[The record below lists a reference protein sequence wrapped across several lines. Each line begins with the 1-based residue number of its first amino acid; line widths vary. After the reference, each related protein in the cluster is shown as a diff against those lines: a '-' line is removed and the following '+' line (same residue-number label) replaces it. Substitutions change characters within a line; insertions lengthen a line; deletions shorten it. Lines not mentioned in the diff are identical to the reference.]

1 MPSSVG
7 SVIAKNE
14 ILLNGERFPIKS
26 PPRRVLTSL
35 FAPKISIGQTDQTA
49 AQHISTLAFN
59 DFRGG
64 IGIERGIDSST
75 VDRAW
80 FATAQLRFKE
90 HVVLPALVR
99 ETAASGE
106 SGQVDTIEDLNN
118 EIYAA
123 FGTKVMKWSN
133 TDSWGSSLHTLPGS
147 ATDIIKVRLSGTT
160 YLVWAC
166 NAEGYSF
173 TSDGSSY
180 TNKADTVFTPKFL
193 AVWNDLLWGI
203 SEDGYLKYSSNLT
216 SWTND
221 AQLPLP
227 NDSVTSLFVG
237 RDASANPVLYANTKV
252 GLFVHDNAN
261 TKWLETEIGLPFNN
275 QGGVSSTK
283 WRDSV
288 YFPVGLSVYKYKVGE
303 TSTLQVVGPDRD
315 HGLPAEFRGTIKK
328 LVGTHNDLIAL
339 IDGTTGTEGD
349 IFQTGSSQH
358 GHRSQIIESSGKSLL
373 CGYNELGWEVK
384 WAGTTALQAATT
396 AHVSSAYGE
405 YRLWFATTNSVF
417 YFALNED
424 VINPD
429 QISDFEYATSGELQ
443 TPDFDANDI
452 TSSKLALKLK
462 VQTSNCTSTETVGVS
477 YALDGSDTYTSL
489 GSITTN
495 GVTEYDFPST
505 AAPAGLE
512 FKSIRFKFTLAR
524 GSTSTKVSP
533 DVNRF
538 ELQFRRKLAAKY
550 GWQVTIDL
558 TRPRGKKG
566 YKGKTPAQLDDA
578 LRAIVDSNE
587 LLSYT
592 FRHNDTDYTHYVDV
606 AQLSGFE
613 MTGLDDRFERTLTLL
628 EP

>member
-1 MPSSVG
+1 MPSTVG
-7 SVIAKNE
+7 SVIDRNE
-14 ILLNGERFPIKS
+14 ILLNGQRFPIKG

-80 FATAQLRFKE
+80 FATTQLRFKE
-90 HVVLPALVR
+90 HVVLPPLTT
-99 ETAASGE
+99 ETSASGE
-106 SGQVDTIEDLNN
+106 SGKVSVINDFNN
-118 EIYAA
+118 QIYAP
-123 FGTKVMKWSN
+123 FGSKIMKWSN
-133 TDSWGSSLHTLPGS
+133 TDSWGSSLHTLPGD
-147 ATDIIKVRLSGTT
+147 ATDTIKVRLSNTL
-160 YLVWAC
+160 YLVFAC
-166 NAEGYSF
+166 NTNGYAYS
-173 TSDGSSY
+173 SDGSSF
-180 TNKADTVFTPKFL
+180 TNKADSVFNPKFL

-203 SEDGYLKYSSNLT
+203 SEDGYLKYSNNLT

-227 NDSVTSLFVG
+227 TNHVTSLFVG

-252 GLFVHDNAN
+252 GLFVHDNTN

-275 QGGVSSTK
+275 FGGLGSTK
-283 WRDSV
+283 WRDSI
-288 YFPVGLSVYKYKVGE
+288 YFPVGLAVYKYKVGE

-315 HGLPAEFRGTIKK
+315 HGLPAEFRGTIRD
-328 LVGTHNDLIAL
+328 LIGTHNDLIAL
-339 IDGTTGTEGD
+339 VDGTTGDDGD
-349 IFQTGSSQH
+349 ISQTGTTST
-358 GHRSQIIESSGKSLL
+358 GHRSQIIEGSGKSLL

-384 WAGTTALQAATT
+384 WAGETAQEALTA
-396 AHVSSAYGE
+396 AHVSSAYDE
-405 YRLWFATTNSVF
+405 YRLWFAATNEV
-417 YFALNED
+417 YYQALSED

-429 QISDFEYATSGELQ
+429 QVTNFEFDTAGELQ

-462 VQTSNCTSTETVGVS
+462 VQTSDCSSTETIAVS

-495 GVTEYDFPST
+495 GITEYDFPST
-505 AAPAGLE
+505 TAPAGLE

-524 GSTSTKVSP
+524 GTTSTRVSP
-533 DVNRF
+533 DLNRF

-566 YKGKTPAQLDDA
+566 YKGKTPNELDDL
-578 LRAIVDSNE
+578 LRTIVNSNE

-592 FRHNDTDYTHYVDV
+592 FRHNDANYTHYVDV

>member
-1 MPSSVG
+1 MVSSVG
-7 SVIAKNE
+7 SVVDKNE
-14 ILLNGERFPIKS
+14 ILLNGQRFPIKG

-64 IGIERGIDSST
+64 IGIERGVDSST

-80 FATAQLRFKE
+80 FATTQLRFKE
-90 HVVLPALVR
+90 HVVLPALTSA
-99 ETAASGE
+99 TAVSGE
-106 SGQVDTIEDLNN
+106 SGQVDTIADLGN

-123 FGTKVMKWSN
+123 FGTKVMKWAN
-133 TDSWGSSLHTLPGS
+133 TDTWGSALHTLQGT
-147 ATDIIKVRLSGTT
+147 ATDVIKVRISGTT

-166 NAEGYSF
+166 NSEGYTYSSNG
-173 TSDGSSY
+173 SDY
-180 TNKADTVFTPKFL
+180 TNKANSVFTPKFL
-193 AVWNDLLWGI
+193 AYWNDLLWGI

-227 NDSVTSLFVG
+227 TDSVTALFVG
-237 RDASANPVLYANTKV
+237 RDANANPVLYANTKV

-261 TKWLETEIGLPFNN
+261 TKWLETEIGLPFNRF
-275 QGGVSSTK
+275 GGLSSIK

-288 YFPVGLSVYKYKVGE
+288 YFPVGLAVYKYKVGQ

-315 HGLPAEFRGTIKK
+315 HGLPSAYRGTIRK

-339 IDGTTGTEGD
+339 VDGTTGNEGD
-349 IFQTGSSQH
+349 VWQSGGAST
-358 GHRSQIIESSGKSLL
+358 GHRSQVIEASGLSSLL
-373 CGYNELGWEVK
+373 GYNELGWEVK
-384 WAGTTALQAATT
+384 WAGDTAQQAATA
-396 AHVSSAYGE
+396 AHVSSAYDE
-405 YRLWFATTNSVF
+405 YRLWFATTDRI
-417 YFALNED
+417 YYHALSED

-429 QISDFEYATSGELQ
+429 QITDFEFGESGILE

-452 TSSKLALKLK
+452 TSTKLALKLK
-462 VQTSNCTSTETVGVS
+462 IQTSRCTSTETVAVS
-477 YALDGSDTYTSL
+477 YALNGSTSYTSL
-489 GSITTN
+489 GSITSN
-495 GVTEYDFPST
+495 GITEYDFPSS
-505 AAPAGLE
+505 AVPSGLE
-512 FKSIRFKFTLAR
+512 FKSIRFKFALAR
-524 GSTSTKVSP
+524 GATSTKVSP

-538 ELQFRRKLAAKY
+538 ELQFRRKLEAKY

-566 YKGKTPAQLDDA
+566 YKGKTPSQLDDS
-578 LRAIVDSNE
+578 LRSIVESNE
-587 LLSYT
+587 LLAYT
-592 FRHNDTDYTHYVDV
+592 FRHNDANYTHYVDV